1 MQISPRS
8 LPSNVPGP
16 EIMEVMGYLDSNTAP
31 QIEEDV
37 MLCIQSGAREM
48 ILDCARL
55 NYITGAG
62 MRAILTMSRAMK
74 AVEGRFGV
82 CGLQPQVKAMLEAC
96 GYDRVVP
103 IYENRD
109 EAIAT
114 ITA

>member
-1 MQISPRS
+1 MTTTIRDVSVFGDAMAYFNEAAS
-8 LPSNVPGP
+8 L
-16 EIMEVMGYLDSNTAP
+16 
-31 QIEEDV
+31 
-37 MLCIQSGAREM
+37 
-48 ILDCARL
+48 L
-55 NYITGAG
+55 NLEPG

-103 IYENRD
+103 IYESRD

-114 ITA
+114 ITT